1 MVLIALLFVPCMVV
15 AITVALPVLLFLAAV
30 IAMVYVW
37 YQSAISAVSG
47 LRVKVVTSF
56 HRREHHQSTP
66 APSPQLRRH
75 TTAATNA
82 AATETTLH
90 SRSTIKPTTVQEL
103 ISPLASETNVVSLIP
118 DAYSKRFA
126 LRNDNLDSSMSSPAA
141 KLAPCTSTYPSRS
154 GHPVAARRDCD
165 FELTPRRR
173 VRFG

>member
-15 AITVALPVLLFLAAV
+15 AITVALPVLLFLAAA

-56 HRREHHQSTP
+56 HCGRERQSPT
-66 APSPQLRRH
+66 APSPPPLPRH
-75 TTAATNA
+75 TTS
-82 AATETTLH
+82 ATEMH
-90 SRSTIKPTTVQEL
+90 SRSTIKPTTVQGL
-103 ISPLASETNVVSLIP
+103 ISPLVSERNVVSLIP
-118 DAYSKRFA
+118 DAYSKRLA
-126 LRNDNLDSSMSSPAA
+126 LLSDNLDSIKSSPAT
-141 KLAPCTSTYPSRS
+141 KLAPCASTSYTSRS

-165 FELTPRRR
+165 FELSPRRR